1 MNLFSS
7 NLTSMKRTVIVDC
20 DEVLVETSP
29 RAIQLMH
36 EDYDF
41 YSTFLRLPETL
52 DLPKMTPLIN
62 TRPTYYLNEW
72 LMKKEIVE
80 TDLYDRYMEELLPKM
95 MEMFARKDFYDPLR
109 PTRLG
114 ITLMRLLRNRT
125 IAKVIIISKVTKY
138 DKDGIDS
145 KNRFLKNL
153 FSGLM
158 DRVDIYYL
166 PSNGGGDKSDVI
178 KSLPK
183 STLDDVAFFADD
195 HIPNIVDVL
204 EKTDLVNYQLLV
216 PAYGYN
222 NDISSIS
229 ALSLRSKQAELKFYS
244 PLVEEGGYDG

>member
-1 MNLFSS
+1 MNLFNT

-29 RAIQLMH
+29 RAIQLMY

-41 YSTFLRLPETL
+41 YSTFLRLPENL
-52 DLPKMTPLIN
+52 DLARMTPLIKS
-62 TRPTYYLNEW
+62 RPTYYLNEW
-72 LMKKEIVE
+72 LINKDVVE
-80 TDLYDRYMEELLPKM
+80 TDLYERYTEELLPKM

-125 IAKVIIISKVTKY
+125 IAKIIIISKVTKY
-138 DKDGIDS
+138 DEDGIDS

-166 PSNGGGDKSDVI
+166 PSTGGGEKSDVVN
-178 KSLPK
+178 SLPK
-183 STLDDVAFFADD
+183 STLDDVSFFADD
-195 HIPNIVDVL
+195 HIPNIVDIL
-204 EKTDLVNYQLLV
+204 EKTDLNNYQLLV

-222 NDISSIS
+222 SDISSINNI
-229 ALSLRSKQAELKFYS
+229 SLRSKQAELKFYS
-244 PLVEEGGYDG
+244 PLVEEEE

>member
-1 MNLFSS
+1 MNLFNT

-29 RAIQLMH
+29 RAIQLMY

-41 YSTFLRLPETL
+41 YSTFLRLPENL
-52 DLPKMTPLIN
+52 DLARMTPLIN
-62 TRPTYYLNEW
+62 SRPTYYLNEW
-72 LMKKEIVE
+72 LINKNVVE
-80 TDLYDRYMEELLPKM
+80 TDLYERYTEELLPKM

-125 IAKVIIISKVTKY
+125 IAKIIIISKVTKY
-138 DKDGIDS
+138 DEDGIDS

-166 PSNGGGDKSDVI
+166 PSTGGGEKSDVVN
-178 KSLPK
+178 SLPK
-183 STLDDVAFFADD
+183 STLDDVSFFADD
-195 HIPNIVDVL
+195 HIPNIVDIL
-204 EKTDLVNYQLLV
+204 EKTDLNNYQLLV

-222 NDISSIS
+222 SDISSINNI
-229 ALSLRSKQAELKFYS
+229 SLRSKQAELKFYS
-244 PLVEEGGYDG
+244 PLVEEEG

>member
-1 MNLFSS
+1 MNLFNT

-29 RAIQLMH
+29 RAIQLMY

-41 YSTFLRLPETL
+41 YSTFLRLPENL
-52 DLPKMTPLIN
+52 DLARMTPLIN
-62 TRPTYYLNEW
+62 SRPTYYLNEW
-72 LMKKEIVE
+72 LINKEVVE
-80 TDLYDRYMEELLPKM
+80 TDLYERYTEELLPKM

-125 IAKVIIISKVTKY
+125 IAKIIIISKVTKY
-138 DKDGIDS
+138 DEDGIDS

-166 PSNGGGDKSDVI
+166 PSTGGGEKSDVVN
-178 KSLPK
+178 SLPK
-183 STLDDVAFFADD
+183 STLDDVSFFADD
-195 HIPNIVDVL
+195 HIPNIVDIL
-204 EKTDLVNYQLLV
+204 EKTDLNNYQLLV

-222 NDISSIS
+222 SDISSINNI
-229 ALSLRSKQAELKFYS
+229 SLRSKQADLKFYS
-244 PLVEEGGYDG
+244 PLVEEEG

>member
-1 MNLFSS
+1 MNLFNT

-29 RAIQLMH
+29 RAIQLMY

-41 YSTFLRLPETL
+41 YSTFLRLPENL
-52 DLPKMTPLIN
+52 DLARMTPLIN
-62 TRPTYYLNEW
+62 YRPTYYLNEW
-72 LMKKEIVE
+72 LINKEVVE
-80 TDLYDRYMEELLPKM
+80 TDLYERYTEELLPKM

-125 IAKVIIISKVTKY
+125 IAKIIIISKVTKY
-138 DKDGIDS
+138 DAGGIDS

-166 PSNGGGDKSDVI
+166 PSTGGGEKSDVVN
-178 KSLPK
+178 SLPK
-183 STLDDVAFFADD
+183 STLDDVSFFADD
-195 HIPNIVDVL
+195 HIPNIVDIL
-204 EKTDLVNYQLLV
+204 EKTNLNNYQLLV

-222 NDISSIS
+222 SDISSINNI
-229 ALSLRSKQAELKFYS
+229 SLRSKQAELKFYS
-244 PLVEEGGYDG
+244 PLVEEEE